1 MSGLGRNKKNVF
13 AQNVFPT
20 RAMVS
25 SHILVK
31 QHLNAHN
38 RKLQNVKAAVDT
50 SLPYS
55 YWNNPTTRGYQKNPK
70 SPSQH
75 MCLNEILRTSNNRDI
90 VTKFSDDPSV
100 DQIVRSYIRNKPSE
114 GCEFTSELPWK
125 ATHLMES
132 PDGRPSGNGSLIA
145 ARRPGTSHSTQSRM
159 RRLEAGDLLQIHK
172 HRFTEE
178 KPFSPR
184 TIRSNASS
192 KLRGLPCYNPP
203 VRTSR
208 IKAASAEQL
217 EPERIRPASA
227 LATKSNLHDATRLSK
242 RPSVHSY
249 EGAFESPNKLNLLQS
264 AGPGN
269 AFAPQPSQF
278 SNPERTYTPQP
289 TSLTQ
294 VTQNLDWVD
303 QWIQSLPAS
312 ENTSDNL
319 QRVDDGVQARI
330 DTWKERINDK
340 HKALLYLN
348 FIEAVTNDVLARGV
362 FTDRNLNAII
372 SEHVTR
378 NQFKMSKEQLQQA
391 ADQLRTQLRITDD
404 LQLEEPRHTSE
415 DHKVLQEPEV
425 KSTNGDEKG
434 RLLNSRQSG
443 GTDLCYCISPLDPL
457 LAASPSLS
465 TRPPV
470 APVRD
475 NRKPGSPSM
484 VNHSVL
490 RRSTESSRK
499 TPEVDAPK
507 RTTIGAKESSSK
519 VKSNIKT
526 GAQRYCGENPNL
538 KKLPGNDQSNEGRT
552 HSTNSDAHWS
562 EGASPQ
568 DHSCQEDTLNDPTT
582 MPNMSSSVQPAD
594 LSELA
599 DSCDLGDEQPQ
610 SYSFQFEDDGLGKS
624 PENKLDILLTDLTP
638 ADEPFVVSRTKHTRV
653 TFASEAEFFSI
664 RAGND
669 STTSVSSLT
678 NLTRLMSPDLMSPSK
693 SELDVSSLQA
703 IAEGDSNITVDI
715 EQDKGHTAAAYNS
728 KILLKNDEVSSG

>member
-1 MSGLGRNKKNVF
+1 
-13 AQNVFPT
+13 
-20 RAMVS
+20 
-25 SHILVK
+25 
-31 QHLNAHN
+31 
-38 RKLQNVKAAVDT
+38 
-50 SLPYS
+50 
-55 YWNNPTTRGYQKNPK
+55 
-70 SPSQH
+70 
-75 MCLNEILRTSNNRDI
+75 
-90 VTKFSDDPSV
+90 
-100 DQIVRSYIRNKPSE
+100 
-114 GCEFTSELPWK
+114 
-125 ATHLMES
+125 
-132 PDGRPSGNGSLIA
+132 
-145 ARRPGTSHSTQSRM
+145 M
-159 RRLEAGDLLQIHK
+159 RRLEVGDLLQIHK

-192 KLRGLPCYNPP
+192 KLRGLRCYNPP

-208 IKAASAEQL
+208 VKAASAEQL

-227 LATKSNLHDATRLSK
+227 LATKSNLNDATRMSK
-242 RPSVHSY
+242 RPSIHSY
-249 EGAFESPNKLNLLQS
+249 EGAFESPNKLDLLQS
-264 AGPGN
+264 ASLGN
-269 AFAPQPSQF
+269 AFASQLNQF

-294 VTQNLDWVD
+294 ATQNLDWVD

-319 QRVDDGVQARI
+319 RLNKKRVDDGVQARI

-415 DHKVLQEPEV
+415 DHKALQEPEV
-425 KSTNGDEKG
+425 KSASGDEKG

-443 GTDLCYCISPLDPL
+443 GTDFAYCLSPLDPL

-484 VNHSVL
+484 VKQFIS
-490 RRSTESSRK
+490 RKMTESKRK
-499 TPEVDAPK
+499 TPEVDAQK
-507 RTTIGAKESSSK
+507 RTTVGAKESSSK
-519 VKSNIKT
+519 VESTIRT
-526 GAQRYCGENPNL
+526 GAQRYCGENPNP
-538 KKLPGNDQSNEGRT
+538 KKLPGSDQSNEGQT
-552 HSTNSDAHWS
+552 QSTNSDAHWS
-562 EGASPQ
+562 EGVSPQ
-568 DHSCQEDTLNDPTT
+568 DHSYHEDTLNDPTT
-582 MPNMSSSVQPAD
+582 LPNMSSSAHPAD

-599 DSCDLGDEQPQ
+599 DSCDLDDEKPQ

-624 PENKLDILLTDLTP
+624 PENKPDILLTDLTP

-664 RAGND
+664 PTGND

-678 NLTRLMSPDLMSPSK
+678 NLTRLMSSDLMSPSK

-715 EQDKGHTAAAYNS
+715 EQDKEPTAAAYNS
-728 KILLKNDEVSSG
+728 EILLKNDEMSSG